1 MRFSQSVSRPDV
13 MPTAVSR
20 GFTLIE
26 LMVTIAVLAILLGVA
41 VPSFN
46 GLALSTKLGSYAN
59 SFVASATMA
68 RSEAIKRNAVVTMCV
83 SADGASCATTGGWE
97 QGWMVACKTTSPS
110 TICDGVGP
118 NWIVFQRQQPAASG
132 FKLTETSSPTQRSL
146 SFMPTGVGATQA
158 TLKICRA
165 TPTIANQ
172 QREVTLSATG
182 RASAKKIT
190 STTCS

>member
-1 MRFSQSVSRPDV
+1 MRFSQSLYRPDA
-13 MPTAVSR
+13 MPTAISR

-46 GLALSTKLGSYAN
+46 SIALSTKLGSYAN
-59 SFVASATMA
+59 SFVASANMA
-68 RSEAIKRNAVVTMCV
+68 RSEAIKRNAVITMCV

-110 TICDGVGP
+110 TACDGVGP
-118 NWIVFQRQQPAASG
+118 NWIVFHRQQPVSSG
-132 FKLTETSSPTQRSL
+132 FKISEASTPSVRSV

-158 TLKICRA
+158 ALTICRA
-165 TPTIANQ
+165 TPAVGTQ
-172 QREVTLSATG
+172 QREVRLSATG
-182 RASAKKIT
+182 RASVTRTT
-190 STTCS
+190 SSTCS